1 MRSKFKKLEADILC
15 AKLLREVED
24 EVTTLLGDL
33 IRINTTN
40 PPGNETPAAKF
51 LAKALEEEGL
61 RCEVVESSKGR
72 GNVVTRIK
80 GGGEKP
86 SLLLLSHLDVVPAT
100 PKEWSV
106 DPFSGLV
113 KEGYVWGR
121 GALDCKSLVA
131 IETLV
136 MKLLARNEVKLKGD
150 VIFAATADEEMGGG
164 AGVGWLVESH
174 PEKIKADYVINEG
187 NIPPSIPINGKHI
200 FTVQT
205 AEKGIV
211 WMRIKAHGRPGHGS
225 VPGVADNAVLRM
237 AEVTRRLGTHRSK
250 IKVVPTVKNMIKEL
264 SKERGTIARLL
275 SSLMTNP
282 FFADRIL
289 DQMAKKEKGT
299 AEFFRALMRT
309 TIAPT
314 MVQGGIKEN
323 IIPSECEGV
332 FDCRILLGQ
341 TKETLLN
348 EVKEV
353 LKDIKNLEFE
363 YIKAD
368 EPSESPFD
376 TALYRQVEE
385 TLKEFLPD
393 CSVIPF
399 MMTGGTDS
407 RYLRRLGSVCYGFQP
422 LKTDVP
428 TDEMSKMIHGIDE
441 RISVENLVF
450 GTSVLYRLVEKFM
463 A

>member
-1 MRSKFKKLEADILC
+1 MC
-15 AKLLREVED
+15 AKLFHEIE
-24 EVTTLLGDL
+24 EEITILLSDL

-51 LAKALEEEGL
+51 LAKTLEEEGL
-61 RCEVVESSKGR
+61 KCEVLESSKGR
-72 GNVVTRIK
+72 GNIITRIK
-80 GGGEKP
+80 GNGEKP

-106 DPFSGLV
+106 NPFSGLV

-131 IETLV
+131 IETTV
-136 MKLLARNEVKLKGD
+136 MKLLVRNEAKLKGD
-150 VIFAATADEEMGGG
+150 VIFAATADEEMGGA
-164 AGVGWLVESH
+164 AGVGWLVENRLD
-174 PEKIKADYVINEG
+174 KIRADYVINEG
-187 NIPPSIPINGKHI
+187 GGFSIPINGKHI

-211 WMRIKAHGRPGHGS
+211 WMKIKAHGRPGHGS
-225 VPGVADNAVLRM
+225 IPGAADNAVLRM
-237 AEVTRRLGTHRSK
+237 AEVMRRLGTYRSEV
-250 IKVVPTVKNMIKEL
+250 KVVPTVEQMIKEF
-264 SKERGTIARLL
+264 SKERGTIARRL
-275 SSLMTNP
+275 SSLMTKS

-289 DQMAKKEKGT
+289 DRMAKKEKGM

-314 MVQGGIKEN
+314 MVHGGIKEN

-332 FDCRILLGQ
+332 FDCRILPGQ

-353 LKDIKNLEFE
+353 LKDVENLEFE
-363 YIKAD
+363 FIKAD

-376 TALYRQVEE
+376 TALYRQVQE
-385 TLKEFLPD
+385 TLKEFVPGH
-393 CSVIPF
+393 SVVPF

-407 RYLRRLGSVCYGFQP
+407 RYLRQLGSVCYGFQP
-422 LKTDVP
+422 LKTDVSM
-428 TDEMSKMIHGIDE
+428 DEMLRMTHGINE

-450 GTSVLYRLVEKFM
+450 GTSVLYKLVEQFM
-463 A
+463 T

>member
-1 MRSKFKKLEADILC
+1 MC
-15 AKLLREVED
+15 AKLFHDVE
-24 EVTTLLGDL
+24 EEATTFLSDL

-40 PPGNETPAAKF
+40 PPGNETAAAKF
-51 LAKALEEEGL
+51 LATTLEAEGL
-61 RCEVVESSKGR
+61 KCEVLESSKGR
-72 GNVVTRIK
+72 GNVLTRIE
-80 GGGEKP
+80 GSDENP

-100 PKEWSV
+100 PREWSI
-106 DPFSGLV
+106 DPFSGSV

-131 IETLV
+131 IEALV

-164 AGVGWLVESH
+164 AGVGWLVENCL
-174 PEKIKADYVINEG
+174 EKIRADYVINEG
-187 NIPPSIPINGKHI
+187 GGFSIPISGKHV

-211 WMRIKAHGRPGHGS
+211 WMKIKAHGRPGHGS
-225 VPGVADNAVLRM
+225 IPGVADNAVLRM
-237 AEVTRRLGTHRSK
+237 AEVARRLGTHRSK
-250 IKVVPTVKNMIKEL
+250 IKVVPTVKQMITEL
-264 SKERGTIARLL
+264 SKERGAITRRL

-282 FFADRIL
+282 LFADRIL
-289 DQMAKKEKGT
+289 DRMAKKEKGM
-299 AEFFRALMRT
+299 AEFFRAMMRT

-314 MVQGGIKEN
+314 MVHGGIKEN

-332 FDCRILLGQ
+332 FDCRILPGQ
-341 TKETLLN
+341 TRETLLN

-353 LKDIKNLEFE
+353 LKDIEKLELE

-385 TLKEFLPD
+385 TLREFLPD
-393 CSVIPF
+393 CSAVPF
-399 MMTGGTDS
+399 MVTGGTDS
-407 RYLRRLGSVCYGFQP
+407 RYLRSLGSVCYGFQP
-422 LKTDVP
+422 LKTDVSM
-428 TDEMSKMIHGIDE
+428 DELLRMTHGIDE

-450 GTSVLYRLVEKFM
+450 GTSVLYRLVERFM
-463 A
+463 T

>member
-1 MRSKFKKLEADILC
+1 LC

-24 EVTTLLGDL
+24 EVTALLSDL

-40 PPGNETPAAKF
+40 PPGNETSAAKF

-61 RCEVVESSKGR
+61 RCEVVGSSKGR
-72 GNVVTRIK
+72 GNVITRIR
-80 GGGEKP
+80 GISEKP

-113 KEGYVWGR
+113 RDGYVWGR

-131 IETLV
+131 IETMI
-136 MKLLARNEVKLKGD
+136 MKLLVRNKVKLKGD

-164 AGVGWLVESH
+164 AGVGWFVENCT
-174 PEKIKADYVINEG
+174 EKIRADYVINEG
-187 NIPPSIPINGKHI
+187 GGFSIPINGKHI
-200 FTVQT
+200 FTAQT

-211 WMRIKAHGRPGHGS
+211 WMKIKAHGRPGHGS
-225 VPGVADNAVLRM
+225 IPGAADNAVLRM
-237 AEVTRRLGTHRSK
+237 AEVARRLGNHQSK
-250 IKVVPTVKNMIKEL
+250 IKVVPTVKQMITEL
-264 SKERGTIARLL
+264 SKERGTIARRL

-282 FFADRIL
+282 LFADRIL
-289 DQMAKKEKGT
+289 DRMARKEKGM
-299 AEFFRALMRT
+299 AEFLRALMRT

-314 MVQGGIKEN
+314 IIHGGIKEN
-323 IIPSECEGV
+323 IIPSECEGI
-332 FDCRILLGQ
+332 FDCRILPGQ
-341 TKETLLN
+341 TKETLLT

-353 LKDIKNLEFE
+353 LKDIENLEFE

-368 EPSESPFD
+368 EPSESSFD
-376 TALYRQVEE
+376 TALYRQVRE
-385 TLKEFLPD
+385 TLKEFLPS
-393 CSVIPF
+393 CSVVPF

-407 RYLRRLGSVCYGFQP
+407 RYLRQLGSVCYGFQP
-422 LKTDVP
+422 LKTDVSME
-428 TDEMSKMIHGIDE
+428 EMLKMTHGIDE

-450 GTSVLYRLVEKFM
+450 GTSVLYRLVKQFM
-463 A
+463 T

>member
-1 MRSKFKKLEADILC
+1 LC
-15 AKLLREVED
+15 AKLFHEIED
-24 EVTTLLGDL
+24 EVTTLLSDL
-33 IRINTTN
+33 IKINTTN

-51 LAKALEEEGL
+51 LAKTLEEEEL
-61 RCEVVESSKGR
+61 ECEVLESSKGR
-72 GNVVTRIK
+72 GNIIARIK

-86 SLLLLSHLDVVPAT
+86 NLLLLSHLDVVPAT

-131 IETLV
+131 IETMV
-136 MKLLARNEVKLKGD
+136 MKLLVRNRVKLKGN
-150 VIFAATADEEMGGG
+150 VIFAATADEEMGGD
-164 AGVGWLVESH
+164 AGVGWLVEKH
-174 PEKIKADYVINEG
+174 PEKISADYVINEG
-187 NIPPSIPINGKHI
+187 GGFSIPIKGKHV

-211 WMRIKAHGRPGHGS
+211 WMKIKAHGRPGHGS
-225 VPGVADNAVLRM
+225 IPGAADNAVLRM
-237 AEVTRRLGTHRSK
+237 AEVARRLGTHRSK
-250 IKVVPTVKNMIKEL
+250 IKVVPTVKQMITEL
-264 SKERGTIARLL
+264 SKERGMMTRRL
-275 SSLMTNP
+275 STLMTNP
-282 FFADRIL
+282 LFADLIL
-289 DQMAKKEKGT
+289 DQMAKKEKGM

-314 MVQGGIKEN
+314 MVHGGIKEN
-323 IIPSECEGV
+323 VIPSECEGV
-332 FDCRILLGQ
+332 FDCRILPGQ

-353 LKDIKNLEFE
+353 LKAIENLEFE
-363 YIKAD
+363 IIKAD

-385 TLKEFLPD
+385 TLREFLSG
-393 CSVIPF
+393 CSVVPF

-407 RYLRRLGSVCYGFQP
+407 RYLRSLGSICYGFQP
-422 LKTDVP
+422 LKTDVSM
-428 TDEMSKMIHGIDE
+428 DELLKMTHGIDE

-450 GTSVLYRLVEKFM
+450 GTSVLYRLVEQLM
-463 A
+463 T

>member
-1 MRSKFKKLEADILC
+1 MC

-24 EVTTLLGDL
+24 EVTTLLSDL

-40 PPGNETPAAKF
+40 PPGNETSAAKF

-61 RCEVVESSKGR
+61 KCEVVESSKGK
-72 GNVVTRIK
+72 GNVITRIK
-80 GGGEKP
+80 GDGEKP

-113 KEGYVWGR
+113 KEGCVWGR

-131 IETLV
+131 IEALV
-136 MKLLARNEVKLKGD
+136 MKLLVRDGVKLKGD
-150 VIFAATADEEMGGG
+150 VVFAATADEEMGGG
-164 AGVGWLVESH
+164 AGVGWLVENH
-174 PEKIKADYVINEG
+174 PEKISADYVINEG
-187 NIPPSIPINGKHI
+187 GGFSIPINGRHV

-211 WMRIKAHGRPGHGS
+211 WMKIKAHGRPGHGS
-225 VPGVADNAVLRM
+225 IPGAADNAVLRM
-237 AEVTRRLGTHRSK
+237 AEVARRLGTHRSK
-250 IKVVPTVKNMIKEL
+250 IKVVPTVKQMMKEL
-264 SKERGTIARLL
+264 SKERGAFARRL

-282 FFADRIL
+282 LFADRIL
-289 DQMAKKEKGT
+289 DRMAKKEKGM

-314 MVQGGIKEN
+314 MVHGGIKEN

-332 FDCRILLGQ
+332 FDCRILPGQ

-353 LKDIKNLEFE
+353 LKNIEKLEFE

-376 TALYRQVEE
+376 TALYRQVRE
-385 TLKEFLPD
+385 TLREFLPD
-393 CSVIPF
+393 CSVVPF

-407 RYLRRLGSVCYGFQP
+407 RYLRRLGSVCYGFHP
-422 LKTDVP
+422 LKTDVSM
-428 TDEMSKMIHGIDE
+428 DELLKMTHGIDE

-450 GTSVLYRLVEKFM
+450 GTSVLYQLVEKFM